1 VNQYINGVHADNNS
15 GVLTGL
21 RALIFS
27 LQLNKKKKDSFLV
40 SIDRN
45 GGKSQEEET

>member
-1 VNQYINGVHADNNS
+1 VNQYVNGVHADNNT

-27 LQLNKKKKDSFLV
+27 LRLNKKKKMIIVDYNTQQK
-40 SIDRN
+40 D
-45 GGKSQEEET
+45 